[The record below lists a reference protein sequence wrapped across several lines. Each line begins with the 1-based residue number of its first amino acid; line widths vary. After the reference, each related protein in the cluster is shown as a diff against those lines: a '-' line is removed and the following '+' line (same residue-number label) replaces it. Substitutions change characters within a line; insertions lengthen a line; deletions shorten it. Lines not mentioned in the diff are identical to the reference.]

1 MKSRI
6 GTRDHLVAAMC
17 AQSAV
22 GRRERRQ
29 RCKVPTM
36 QTSNALNPQSPQAR
50 AIYDLAIPSTII
62 FALIFVIVTG
72 AIIYAIFRFRG
83 RAGEVDPKQIPGN
96 RSVEI
101 AWTII
106 PFLIVI
112 LLLAMTISAMNR
124 ADPPPAPSPD
134 LVVTG
139 HQFWWQAD
147 YPRSGVITANEI
159 HIPTGKPLSVRLES
173 KDVLH
178 EFWVPELTRKMS
190 NVPGQPNHI
199 WLQADKPGTYIGQCS
214 EFCGTQH
221 AWMRILVVADEPS
234 KFEEWQRA
242 QLQPGQAP
250 TSDATAKGLALFQT
264 STCINC
270 HAIRGV
276 AGADLRVAP
285 DLTHVGSRRQ
295 LAAGIIENTPTNMRL
310 WLKSPQ
316 HIKPGA
322 LMPDFNFTDEQL
334 DQLAAYL
341 STLQ

>member
-1 MKSRI
+1 MNTS
-6 GTRDHLVAAMC
+6 
-17 AQSAV
+17 SA
-22 GRRERRQ
+22 
-29 RCKVPTM
+29 
-36 QTSNALNPQSPQAR
+36 LDPQSPQAR
-50 AIYDLAIPSTII
+50 AIYELAVHSTII
-62 FALIFVIVTG
+62 FALIFIVVTAG
-72 AIIYAIFRFRG
+72 IIYAIVRFRA
-83 RAGEVDPKQIPGN
+83 RAGEPDPKQILEN
-96 RSVEI
+96 KTVEI
-101 AWTII
+101 IWTVI

-112 LLLAMTISAMNR
+112 FLLAITLSAMNR
-124 ADPPPAPSPD
+124 ADPPPASSPD

-139 HQFWWQAD
+139 HQFWWQVD
-147 YPRSGVITANEI
+147 YPGSGAITANEI

-178 EFWVPELTRKMS
+178 EFWVPKLTRKMS

-242 QLQPGQAP
+242 QLQPAQAAA
-250 TSDATAKGLALFQT
+250 SDTTAKGLALFQT
-264 STCINC
+264 STCISC

-285 DLTHVGSRRQ
+285 DLTHVGSRKQ
-295 LAAGIIENTPTNMRL
+295 LGAGILENTPANMHR
-310 WLKSPQ
+310 WIKNPQ
-316 HIKPGA
+316 AIKPGA

-334 DQLAAYL
+334 NQLSEYL
-341 STLQ
+341 STLR

>member
-1 MKSRI
+1 MPS
-6 GTRDHLVAAMC
+6 
-17 AQSAV
+17 
-22 GRRERRQ
+22 
-29 RCKVPTM
+29 
-36 QTSNALNPQSPQAR
+36 SNALDPQSPLAR
-50 AIYDLAIPSTII
+50 AIYDLGIVSGVV

-72 AIIYAIFRFRG
+72 AITFSMFRFRA
-83 RAGEVDPKQIPGN
+83 RAGEPDPRQILGN
-96 RSVEI
+96 RKVEI

-112 LLLAMTISAMNR
+112 FLFVITLSAMNR

-134 LVVTG
+134 LVITG
-139 HQFWWQAD
+139 HQFWWQVD
-147 YPRSGVITANEI
+147 YPGSGVITANEI
-159 HIPTGKPLSVRLES
+159 HIPVGKPLSVQLES
-173 KDVLH
+173 ADVLH
-178 EFWVPELTRKMS
+178 EFWVPKLTRKMS

-221 AWMRILVVADEPS
+221 AWMRILVVADEPAQ
-234 KFEEWQRA
+234 FEEWQRA
-242 QLQPGQAP
+242 QLQPAQAA
-250 TSDATAKGLALFQT
+250 TTDVTAKGLAVFQT

-285 DLTHVGSRRQ
+285 DLTHVGSRKQ
-295 LAAGIIENTPTNMRL
+295 LASGMIDNTPANMRL

-322 LMPDFNFTDEQL
+322 LMPDFSLTDEQL
-334 DQLAAYL
+334 DQLATYL
-341 STLQ
+341 STLR

>member
-1 MKSRI
+1 MNR
-6 GTRDHLVAAMC
+6 
-17 AQSAV
+17 
-22 GRRERRQ
+22 
-29 RCKVPTM
+29 
-36 QTSNALNPQSPQAR
+36 
-50 AIYDLAIPSTII
+50 
-62 FALIFVIVTG
+62 
-72 AIIYAIFRFRG
+72 
-83 RAGEVDPKQIPGN
+83 VDP
-96 RSVEI
+96 
-101 AWTII
+101 
-106 PFLIVI
+106 L
-112 LLLAMTISAMNR
+112 SA
-124 ADPPPAPSPD
+124 PPPD

-139 HQFWWQAD
+139 HQFWWQVD
-147 YPRSGVITANEI
+147 YPNSGVITANEI

-178 EFWVPELTRKMS
+178 EFWVPKLTRKMS

-221 AWMRILVVADEPS
+221 AWMRILVVAEEPS

-242 QLQPGQAP
+242 QLQPGQSP
-250 TSDATAKGLALFQT
+250 TNDTNSKGLELFKA

-295 LAAGIIENTPTNMRL
+295 LASGVIDNTPANMRL

-322 LMPDFNFTDEQL
+322 LMPDFTLTDEQL
-334 DQLAAYL
+334 DQLSAYL
-341 STLQ
+341 SSLK

>member
-1 MKSRI
+1 
-6 GTRDHLVAAMC
+6 VN
-17 AQSAV
+17 
-22 GRRERRQ
+22 
-29 RCKVPTM
+29 
-36 QTSNALNPQSPQAR
+36 TSNALDPQSPLAR
-50 AIYDLAIPSTII
+50 AIYDLGIVSGVV

-72 AIIYAIFRFRG
+72 AIIYAIFRFRS
-83 RAGEVDPKQIPGN
+83 RAGEADPKQFAG
-96 RSVEI
+96 SEKVEI
-101 AWTII
+101 IWTVI
-106 PFLIVI
+106 PFLIVVF
-112 LLLAMTISAMNR
+112 LFALTLRGMNR
-124 ADPPPAPSPD
+124 ADPPPPPSAD
-134 LVVTG
+134 LVITG
-139 HQFWWQAD
+139 HQFWWQVD
-147 YPRSGVITANEI
+147 YPASRVITANEI

-178 EFWVPELTRKMS
+178 EFWVPKLTRKMS

-221 AWMRILVVADEPS
+221 AWMRILVVAEEPS

-242 QLQPGQAP
+242 QLQPGQAA

-295 LAAGIIENTPTNMRL
+295 LGAGILENSPTNMRL

-334 DQLAAYL
+334 DQLSEYL

>member
-1 MKSRI
+1 
-6 GTRDHLVAAMC
+6 
-17 AQSAV
+17 
-22 GRRERRQ
+22 
-29 RCKVPTM
+29 M
-36 QTSNALNPQSPQAR
+36 QTSNALDPQSPQAR

-72 AIIYAIFRFRG
+72 AIIYAILRFRG
-83 RAGEVDPKQIPGN
+83 GAGEPDPKQIPGN
-96 RSVEI
+96 RKVEI

-134 LVVTG
+134 LVITG
-139 HQFWWQAD
+139 HQFWWQVD
-147 YPRSGVITANEI
+147 YPGSGAITANEI

-178 EFWVPELTRKMS
+178 EFWVPELTRKMT

-242 QLQPGQAP
+242 QLQPGQAA
-250 TSDATAKGLALFQT
+250 TSDVYRK
-264 STCINC
+264 
-270 HAIRGV
+270 R
-276 AGADLRVAP
+276 AGAVSNINLHQLSCYPRSSWSGFAGRAGSHARCQSQTTWRRYSGEYAGEHAP
-285 DLTHVGSRRQ
+285 LAEKPAARQ
-295 LAAGIIENTPTNMRL
+295 ARCAHARL
-310 WLKSPQ
+310 
-316 HIKPGA
+316 
-322 LMPDFNFTDEQL
+322 
-334 DQLAAYL
+334 
-341 STLQ
+341 

>member
-1 MKSRI
+1 
-6 GTRDHLVAAMC
+6 
-17 AQSAV
+17 
-22 GRRERRQ
+22 
-29 RCKVPTM
+29 
-36 QTSNALNPQSPQAR
+36 
-50 AIYDLAIPSTII
+50 
-62 FALIFVIVTG
+62 
-72 AIIYAIFRFRG
+72 
-83 RAGEVDPKQIPGN
+83 
-96 RSVEI
+96 
-101 AWTII
+101 
-106 PFLIVI
+106 
-112 LLLAMTISAMNR
+112 MNR
-124 ADPPPAPSPD
+124 VDPPPPPSPD
-134 LVVTG
+134 LIVTG
-139 HQFWWQAD
+139 HQFWWQVD
-147 YPRSGVITANEI
+147 YPASGVIAANEI
-159 HIPTGKPLSVRLES
+159 HIPTGKALSVQLES

-178 EFWVPELTRKMS
+178 EFWVPKLTRKMS

-199 WLQADKPGTYIGQCS
+199 WIQADKPGTYIGQCS

-242 QLQPGQAP
+242 QLQPAHAA
-250 TSDATAKGLALFQT
+250 TSDATAKGLAFFQT

-295 LAAGIIENTPTNMRL
+295 LASGMIDNTPANMRL

-341 STLQ
+341 SALQ

>member
-1 MKSRI
+1 
-6 GTRDHLVAAMC
+6 
-17 AQSAV
+17 
-22 GRRERRQ
+22 
-29 RCKVPTM
+29 M
-36 QTSNALNPQSPQAR
+36 QTSNALDPQSPLAR
-50 AIYDLAIPSTII
+50 TIYDLGIVSGVVLT
-62 FALIFVIVTG
+62 LIFVIVTG
-72 AIIYAIFRFRG
+72 AIIYAVFRFRA
-83 RAGEVDPKQIPGN
+83 RAGEPDPKQIAGN
-96 RSVEI
+96 RKVEI

-112 LLLAMTISAMNR
+112 FLLVMTLGAMNR

-147 YPRSGVITANEI
+147 YPGSGVITANEI

-190 NVPGQPNHI
+190 NVPGQPIHI

-242 QLQPGQAP
+242 QLQPGQAA
-250 TSDATAKGLALFQT
+250 TNDVTAKGLALFKT

-270 HAIRGV
+270 HAIRGDDRIPNPDWAFPALYPYLESQRRARCITPPV
-276 AGADLRVAP
+276 GNCGRVSLRDHDWCP
-285 DLTHVGSRRQ
+285 LVGRSA
-295 LAAGIIENTPTNMRL
+295 LAVVT
-310 WLKSPQ
+310 
-316 HIKPGA
+316 
-322 LMPDFNFTDEQL
+322 
-334 DQLAAYL
+334 
-341 STLQ
+341 